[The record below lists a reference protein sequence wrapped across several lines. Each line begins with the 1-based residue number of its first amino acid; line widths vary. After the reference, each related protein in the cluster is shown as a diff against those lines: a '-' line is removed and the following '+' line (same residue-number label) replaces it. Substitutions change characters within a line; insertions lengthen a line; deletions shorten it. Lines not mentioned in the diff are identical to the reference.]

1 MNKLVSASLVAA
13 ATMLLP
19 VATSAAKPNIV
30 VILADD
36 MNRHHPGFN
45 GGPVS
50 TPNLDRLAREGT
62 RLTQFYVHAVCSPT
76 RAAFLTGRYPFRNGM
91 EERSHGNDVAGM
103 LTDERTLAEALKKA
117 GYSTAIVGKWHL
129 GNWHKRHL
137 PMQRGFDYQYGLYGA
152 LISYYGKTRDRYYDW
167 HRNEQTLR
175 EDGYSTDLIGREC
188 SRVIASR
195 EGKKPMFL
203 YVPFNAVH
211 GPDEAPP
218 ELRKK
223 YQAIVERQAGDLS
236 PSKQRFL
243 TLKYAM
249 LESMDLA
256 IGAILN
262 SLKAKGELDDTLI
275 VFFNDNGGR
284 QENPPYRGGK
294 GDTFEG
300 GVRVPCIVRWPGRVP
315 ANRSVDGMMHVVD
328 LFPTLL
334 KQGQAPLEQKLPLD
348 GMDMWEV
355 ITGDKESPRTEV
367 VHSLPGEHSDTGVMS
382 IRRDRV
388 KLVGKALFDVDQD
401 PAETRDLAAKHPE
414 IYQSLRKRIQELEN
428 ERRPPEIHT
437 KITETI
443 TTPLLVFGKE
453 ENAIPP
459 SWLAPYLKALP
470 PSAKELRRMKNKSK
484 NK

>member
-1 MNKLVSASLVAA
+1 MAFAL
-13 ATMLLP
+13 TP

-36 MNRHHPGFN
+36 MPRHHPGFN

-76 RAAFLTGRYPFRNGM
+76 RAALLTGRYPFRTGM

-103 LTDERTLAEALKKA
+103 LTDERTLAEAFKEA
-117 GYSTAIVGKWHL
+117 GYFTAIIGKWHL

-152 LISYYGKTRDRYYDW
+152 LIGYYGKTRDRFYDW
-167 HRNEQTLR
+167 HRNEETLR
-175 EDGYSTDLIGREC
+175 EEGYSTDLIGDEC
-188 SRVIASR
+188 VRVIASH

-211 GPDEAPP
+211 GPDEAPAG
-218 ELRKK
+218 LKKK
-223 YQAIVERQAGDLS
+223 YQAIVERQAADLP
-236 PSKQRFL
+236 PSQQRFL

-249 LESMDLA
+249 LESMDRA
-256 IGAILN
+256 IGTILD
-262 SLKAKGELDDTLI
+262 SLDAKGELDDTLI

-284 QENPPYRGGK
+284 KDNPPYRGGK

-300 GVRVPCIVRWPGRVP
+300 GVRVPCIIRWPGKVP
-315 ANRSVDGMMHVVD
+315 ANRTVDGMMHVVD

-334 KQGQAPLEQKLPLD
+334 KQGNGSPEQKLPLD

-382 IRRDRV
+382 IRQGRF
-388 KLVGKALFDVDQD
+388 KLVGKELFDIEQD
-401 PAETRDLAAKHPE
+401 PAETSDLAAKHSQ
-414 IYQSLRKRIQELEN
+414 IYQSLLKRMQELVK
-428 ERRPPEIHT
+428 ERRKPEVHT
-437 KITETI
+437 QITRTI
-443 TTPLLVFGKE
+443 EQPLLVFGKE
-453 ENAIPP
+453 ENANPP
-459 SWLAPYLKALP
+459 AWLARYLKALP
-470 PSAKELRRMKNKSK
+470 PSAKELRRMKSRSK